1 MKDNVSVVQRYVKKK
16 RAHQGLMMYYGTVQL
31 YKHNSQSKR
40 RIQEEKAQTYT
51 TVARKETIGYA
62 AKKRDR
68 ARRPQ
73 HAEKG
78 AAVMKKQA

>member
-40 RIQEEKAQTYT
+40 RIQEEKAQSY

-73 HAEKG
+73 HREKG
-78 AAVMKKQA
+78 AVVMKKQA